1 MLGGCT
7 DRDWERVGR
16 EDPCYR
22 VLARERFRAKRMTEA
37 DREALFRSGT
47 MTAPTA
53 FALFDTALGRCALA
67 WDERALLTV
76 MLPGADEGRTRAAL
90 RRRCPQAIE
99 CAPPW
104 PAFVVDAVAGMQALL
119 RGEAA
124 ELGSVPID
132 LAPIDAFDRRVFEAA
147 RRLVPGHTCTYG
159 ELAQAIGEP
168 DAARAVGAALGRNPW
183 PLVVPCHRVLAAG
196 GRLGGFSAPGGA
208 ATKRRLLAIEAA
220 LRAPRSDELF

>member
-1 MLGGCT
+1 
-7 DRDWERVGR
+7 
-16 EDPCYR
+16 
-22 VLARERFRAKRMTEA
+22 
-37 DREALFRSGT
+37 
-47 MTAPTA
+47 MTAPA
-53 FALFDTALGRCALA
+53 AYALFDTMLGGCALA

-76 MLPGADEGRTRAAL
+76 MLPGADEMRTRAAL

-104 PAFVVDAVAGMQALL
+104 PAFVADAVAGMQALL

-124 ELGSVPID
+124 DLWSVPIE
-132 LAPIDAFDRRVFEAA
+132 LASADPFDRRVFEAA
-147 RRLVPGHTCTYG
+147 RRLGPGETCTYG
-159 ELAQAIGEP
+159 ELAQAIGAP

-208 ATKRRLLAIEAA
+208 ATKRRLLEIEAG
-220 LRAPRSDELF
+220 LRAPGPDQLF